1 VFRHVPFPTMAMA
14 MAMATAM
21 AMADRGKAWRVLQV
35 VVDAADDPGKDGRT
49 PSKALLQATAR
60 TLRMPEEALQA
71 DDVRVAR
78 KSFDA
83 RGGRARFVYV
93 VDVDAKKVRLG
104 GGRTKQARRVRG
116 IDDEK
121 LPTLRRDVDL
131 RGLVCRKA
139 PPKVEGEA
147 PHVVVVGCGPAGLFA
162 ALVLVE
168 GGARVTLVERGAPVE
183 RRARDI
189 GALFTRKKL
198 HEESN
203 LCFGEGG
210 AGTWSDGKLTT
221 RIGKNADNVRIVL
234 ETLVRFGAP
243 ESILVDG
250 KPHLG
255 TDRLV
260 KILQAFRKHLQG
272 RGCAIRFQTRVEE
285 VLVSHHAVAGVRLS
299 DGSVVRTEKVVLA
312 TGHSSR
318 ELYRSLEAS
327 GVALEAKPF
336 AAGFRIEH
344 PQELIDRIQYGPHW
358 ANMVMRGKGHIPV
371 ADYKLATTVN
381 SDDKTGVQE
390 ESQRGVYSFCMCPGG
405 QIVPTSVDPKHL
417 CVNGMSFSRRNSQWA
432 NSALVVT
439 VNVSDFGSN
448 HALAGLDFQESIE
461 MEAAERGGGD
471 LRAPVQRAVDFMSN
485 AVSPEGKMPTSSY
498 RLGVRSSRLEDIY
511 PESMTVALKAALLEF
526 EERMPGFIG
535 ESALLHGVETRTSSP
550 VRITRCSEDLQSST
564 IKGLYPCGEGAGYAG
579 GIVSAAVDGL
589 QVGRAIRK
597 TIKLPAPI

>member
-1 VFRHVPFPTMAMA
+1 
-14 MAMATAM
+14 M

-35 VVDAADDPGKDGRT
+35 VVDAAEDPGKEGRA
-49 PSKALLQATAR
+49 PSQALLAATAHA
-60 TLRMPEEALQA
+60 LRMREGTLQA
-71 DDVRVAR
+71 EDVRVAR

-93 VDVDAKKVRLG
+93 VDVDAKKVRMG
-104 GGRTKQARRVRG
+104 GGKTKQARRVSG
-116 IDDEK
+116 IDEDE
-121 LPTLRRDVDL
+121 LPTLRRDADL
-131 RGLVCRKA
+131 CGLVRRKT
-139 PPKVEGEA
+139 PPKGQGRA
-147 PHVVVVGCGPAGLFA
+147 TNVVVVGCGPAGLFA

-168 GGARVTLVERGAPVE
+168 SGAQVTLVERGAPVE

-189 GALFTRKKL
+189 GALFARKKL
-198 HEESN
+198 HGESN
-203 LCFGEGG
+203 LCYGEGG

-221 RIGKNADNVRIVL
+221 RIGKNAENVRIVL

-272 RGCAIRFQTRVEE
+272 RGCKILFQTRVEE
-285 VLVSHHAVAGVRLS
+285 VLIDHHAVTGVRLN
-299 DGSVVRTEKVVLA
+299 DGSVVRAENVVLA

-327 GVALEAKPF
+327 GVGLEAKPY

-344 PQELIDRIQYGPHW
+344 PQEHINQIQYGPRW
-358 ANMVMRGKGHIPV
+358 ASMVARGKGPIPV
-371 ADYKLATTVN
+371 ADYKLAATVRGE
-381 SDDKTGVQE
+381 DKMLAE
-390 ESQRGVYSFCMCPGG
+390 EEEKGVYSFCMCPGG
-405 QIVPTSVDPKHL
+405 QIVPTSVDPKYL
-417 CVNGMSFSRRNSQWA
+417 CINGMSFSRRNSQWA

-439 VNVSDFGSN
+439 VNARDFDGS

-461 MEAAERGGGD
+461 MEAAKRGGGE
-471 LRAPVQRAVDFMSN
+471 LRAPVQRAVDFMTGS
-485 AVSPEGKMPTSSY
+485 VTMDGKVPTSSY

-511 PESMTVALKAALLEF
+511 PESLTVALKTALLEF
-526 EERMPGFIG
+526 EERMPGFLC

-550 VRITRCSEDLQSST
+550 VRIIRRSEDLQSCT
-564 IKGLYPCGEGAGYAG
+564 IRGLYPCGEGAGYAG

-589 QVGRAIRK
+589 QVGRVINK
-597 TIKLPAPI
+597 EIISPAL